1 MKKTFSILLA
11 ICCLLTACMSGCAA
25 ETPAAGEE
33 FTLVLQIDNPIMTVN
48 GTEKEIDPGRGTVPV
63 IDHDRTLAPVR
74 AIIEEM
80 GGTVAWDE
88 ETQTATLTYEDGT
101 IRLTLDSATA
111 YWQDTAYALDAAPVS
126 INDRTMMPIRFIAE
140 CFGFAVDW
148 NAEQQTI
155 TITKSAQA
163 GDPSPVPTASPTPTE
178 TPDASSSALVV
189 YFSATGNTE
198 ALAEKIAQAAG
209 ADLYEIVP
217 EVPYTS
223 EDLNYNNDGCRAN
236 QELNSDARPAIQ
248 PLPVDAAQYDTII
261 LGYPIWWGQCPPP
274 VRTFLESYDFSGK
287 TIMPFCTSGSSGI
300 SGSLSK
306 IRELCPD
313 STITEGFRGT
323 ASTTEEQID
332 TWLDENGFTAAE
344 PATGTDAAETA
355 RMRLIT
361 GRGDIVIRLRD
372 NDAAQRL
379 ADMLPLELEFSDF
392 NNTEK
397 IAYPPEEIDVSNTE
411 AGTAPKAGDLTIYAP
426 WGNLALFYQDGSYS
440 SSLVPLGSVE
450 EGAEYMT
457 DLGGTIRAEL
467 E

>member
-1 MKKTFSILLA
+1 
-11 ICCLLTACMSGCAA
+11 
-25 ETPAAGEE
+25 
-33 FTLVLQIDNPIMTVN
+33 
-48 GTEKEIDPGRGTVPV
+48 
-63 IDHDRTLAPVR
+63 
-74 AIIEEM
+74 
-80 GGTVAWDE
+80 
-88 ETQTATLTYEDGT
+88 
-101 IRLTLDSATA
+101 
-111 YWQDTAYALDAAPVS
+111 
-126 INDRTMMPIRFIAE
+126 MMPIRFIAE

-223 EDLNYNNDGCRAN
+223 EDLNYDNDGCRAN

-332 TWLDENGFTAAE
+332 TWLDENGFT
-344 PATGTDAAETA
+344 
-355 RMRLIT
+355 
-361 GRGDIVIRLRD
+361 GRVQMLRKP
-372 NDAAQRL
+372 R
-379 ADMLPLELEFSDF
+379 
-392 NNTEK
+392 
-397 IAYPPEEIDVSNTE
+397 V
-411 AGTAPKAGDLTIYAP
+411 
-426 WGNLALFYQDGSYS
+426 
-440 SSLVPLGSVE
+440 
-450 EGAEYMT
+450 
-457 DLGGTIRAEL
+457 
-467 E
+467 